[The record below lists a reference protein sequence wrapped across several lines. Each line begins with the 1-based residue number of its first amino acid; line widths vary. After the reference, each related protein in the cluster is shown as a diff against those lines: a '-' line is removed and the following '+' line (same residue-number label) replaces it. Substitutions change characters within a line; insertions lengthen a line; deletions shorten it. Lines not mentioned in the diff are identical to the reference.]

1 MFSLPI
7 RSTFLIIHGNKMAS
21 DNKIIELIK
30 QGDIAAFNTLFKSVY
45 LQLYIHCRKFIP
57 DPEDAKDIL
66 QNVFLRFWEKREN
79 IDIHTS
85 LNAYLYRA
93 IQNECLNYLRSTGTI
108 EVPQCETTNVLF
120 REEAEDNDPHSTLSV
135 LEIEQIMENTI
146 EELPDQCKS
155 IFKLSR
161 INGLKNQ
168 EIADKLDISVRTVET
183 QIYRAL
189 KILKSRLKDYLAS

>member
-1 MFSLPI
+1 
-7 RSTFLIIHGNKMAS
+7 MAS

-30 QGDIAAFNTLFKSVY
+30 QGDIVAFNTLFKSVY
-45 LQLYIHCRKFIP
+45 LPLYIHCRKFIA
-57 DPEDAKDIL
+57 DPEEAKDIL
-66 QNVFLRFWEKREN
+66 QNVFLRFWEKREE

-93 IQNECLNYLRSTGTI
+93 IQNECLNYLRSTRTI
-108 EVPQCETTNVLF
+108 ETSQYESLGADKQ
-120 REEAEDNDPHSTLSV
+120 EAVEDNDPYSELSM
-135 LEIEQIMENTI
+135 LEIEAITEKTI

-161 INGLKNQ
+161 VNGLKNQ
-168 EIADKLDISVRTVET
+168 EIANKLDISVRTVET

>member
-1 MFSLPI
+1 M
-7 RSTFLIIHGNKMAS
+7 
-21 DNKIIELIK
+21 
-30 QGDIAAFNTLFKSVY
+30 
-45 LQLYIHCRKFIP
+45 
-57 DPEDAKDIL
+57 
-66 QNVFLRFWEKREN
+66 
-79 IDIHTS
+79 
-85 LNAYLYRA
+85 
-93 IQNECLNYLRSTGTI
+93 
-108 EVPQCETTNVLF
+108 LF
-120 REEAEDNDPHSTLSV
+120 REEAEDNDSHSTLSV

>member
-1 MFSLPI
+1 
-7 RSTFLIIHGNKMAS
+7 MAS

-189 KILKSRLKDYLAS
+189 KILKSRLASGFLKNIIQIYQSCK

>member
-1 MFSLPI
+1 
-7 RSTFLIIHGNKMAS
+7 MAS

-57 DPEDAKDIL
+57 APEDAKDIL

-93 IQNECLNYLRSTGTI
+93 IQNECLNYLRST
-108 EVPQCETTNVLF
+108 
-120 REEAEDNDPHSTLSV
+120 RSEERRVGKECLR
-135 LEIEQIMENTI
+135 L
-146 EELPDQCKS
+146 CR
-155 IFKLSR
+155 SR
-161 INGLKNQ
+161 W
-168 EIADKLDISVRTVET
+168 SP
-183 QIYRAL
+183 YH
-189 KILKSRLKDYLAS
+189 

>member
-1 MFSLPI
+1 M
-7 RSTFLIIHGNKMAS
+7 
-21 DNKIIELIK
+21 
-30 QGDIAAFNTLFKSVY
+30 
-45 LQLYIHCRKFIP
+45 
-57 DPEDAKDIL
+57 
-66 QNVFLRFWEKREN
+66 
-79 IDIHTS
+79 
-85 LNAYLYRA
+85 
-93 IQNECLNYLRSTGTI
+93 
-108 EVPQCETTNVLF
+108 LF

-146 EELPDQCKS
+146 EELP
-155 IFKLSR
+155 R

>member
-1 MFSLPI
+1 
-7 RSTFLIIHGNKMAS
+7 MAS
-21 DNKIIELIK
+21 DYNIIARIK

-45 LQLYIHCRKFIP
+45 LPLYIHCRKFIP
-57 DPEDAKDIL
+57 DPEDAKDLL
-66 QNVFLRFWEKREN
+66 QNIFLRFWEKREE

-93 IQNECLNYLRSTGTI
+93 VQNECLNHLRSPGTI
-108 EVPQCETTNVLF
+108 EITQNEISKPEKHEAV
-120 REEAEDNDPHSTLSV
+120 EERNPDSDLRV
-135 LEIEQIMENTI
+135 LEIEQITEKTI
-146 EELPDQCKS
+146 EELPEQCRS

-168 EIADKLDISVRTVET
+168 EIADKMNISVRTVET

-189 KILKSRLKDYLAS
+189 KTLKSRLKDYLAS

>member
-1 MFSLPI
+1 
-7 RSTFLIIHGNKMAS
+7 MAS
-21 DNKIIELIK
+21 DSKTIELIK
-30 QGDIAAFNTLFKSVY
+30 QGDIDAFNTLFKSVY

-57 DPEDAKDIL
+57 YPEEAKDIL
-66 QNVFLRFWEKREN
+66 QNVFLRFWEKREE

-85 LNAYLYRA
+85 LNAYLYKA
-93 IQNECLNYLRSTGTI
+93 IQNECLNYLRSTRTI
-108 EVPQCETTNVLF
+108 DILQSEDLELNKYEVV
-120 REEAEDNDPHSTLSV
+120 EEGDPYSDLNV
-135 LEIEQIMENTI
+135 LEIEQITENTI
-146 EELPDQCKS
+146 EELPNQCKS

-189 KILKSRLKDYLAS
+189 KTLKSKLKDYLAS

>member
-1 MFSLPI
+1 
-7 RSTFLIIHGNKMAS
+7 MAS

-85 LNAYLYRA
+85 LNAYYTGLYR
-93 IQNECLNYLRSTGTI
+93 
-108 EVPQCETTNVLF
+108 TNASITFVL
-120 REEAEDNDPHSTLSV
+120 P
-135 LEIEQIMENTI
+135 
-146 EELPDQCKS
+146 ELPIWLAIINK
-155 IFKLSR
+155 FK
-161 INGLKNQ
+161 INN
-168 EIADKLDISVRTVET
+168 
-183 QIYRAL
+183 
-189 KILKSRLKDYLAS
+189 KI

>member
-1 MFSLPI
+1 
-7 RSTFLIIHGNKMAS
+7 MAS

-30 QGDIAAFNTLFKSVY
+30 QGDIAAFNILFKSVY

-85 LNAYLYRA
+85 LNAYLYKA

-108 EVPQCETTNVLF
+108 DIPRYEISELEKQGPV
-120 REEAEDNDPHSTLSV
+120 EDHDPYSILRIF
-135 LEIEQIMENTI
+135 EIERITENAI

-168 EIADKLDISVRTVET
+168 EIADKLDISARTVET

>member
-1 MFSLPI
+1 M
-7 RSTFLIIHGNKMAS
+7 
-21 DNKIIELIK
+21 
-30 QGDIAAFNTLFKSVY
+30 
-45 LQLYIHCRKFIP
+45 
-57 DPEDAKDIL
+57 
-66 QNVFLRFWEKREN
+66 
-79 IDIHTS
+79 
-85 LNAYLYRA
+85 
-93 IQNECLNYLRSTGTI
+93 
-108 EVPQCETTNVLF
+108 LF

-155 IFKLSR
+155 IIKLSR

>member
-1 MFSLPI
+1 
-7 RSTFLIIHGNKMAS
+7 MAS

-93 IQNECLNYLRSTGTI
+93 IQNECLNYLHSTGTI

>member
-1 MFSLPI
+1 
-7 RSTFLIIHGNKMAS
+7 MAS

-30 QGDIAAFNTLFKSVY
+30 QGDITAFNTLFKSVY

-93 IQNECLNYLRSTGTI
+93 FLKGCRNHRGLTGT
-108 EVPQCETTNVLF
+108 PYL
-120 REEAEDNDPHSTLSV
+120 
-135 LEIEQIMENTI
+135 
-146 EELPDQCKS
+146 
-155 IFKLSR
+155 
-161 INGLKNQ
+161 
-168 EIADKLDISVRTVET
+168 ISHN
-183 QIYRAL
+183 
-189 KILKSRLKDYLAS
+189 